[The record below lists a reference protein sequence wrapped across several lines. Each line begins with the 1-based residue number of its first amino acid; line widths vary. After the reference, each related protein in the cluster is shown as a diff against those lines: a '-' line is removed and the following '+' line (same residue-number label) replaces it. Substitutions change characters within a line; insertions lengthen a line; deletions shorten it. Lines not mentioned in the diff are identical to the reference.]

1 MDAALRMQGT
11 KEEIRAKMKDICIYT
26 RLHGNDML
34 WTLVVDGQPTKEL
47 NRDDICDMKDQ
58 MAQYIRQDG
67 RDDLGLR
74 TISGVIAIGRA
85 RVYSFEMECT
95 SVLSRG

>member
-1 MDAALRMQGT
+1 MRLQGT
-11 KEEIRAKMKDICIYT
+11 TEEIRAPMKHICIYT

-34 WTLVVDGQPTKEL
+34 WTLVVDGNPTKEL

-67 RDDLGLR
+67 RDDLELR
-74 TISGVIAIGRA
+74 TISGVVIIGRG
-85 RVYSFEMECT
+85 RVYDFEMECT
-95 SVLSRG
+95 SVLSHG